1 MTRIVDITFKGVDLT
16 VTGDYEPQTHE
27 DYDTPGF
34 SAVFEISKVEIIAIG
49 HWNGIPAKAMVD
61 ATELLEIYS
70 DEIEEAALK
79 EL

>member
-1 MTRIVDITFKGVDLT
+1 MKKTVDITFKGVDLT
-16 VTGDYEPQTHE
+16 VTGDYEMQTHG

-34 SAVFEISKVEIIAIG
+34 SAIFEINKVEATAVA
-49 HWNGIPAKAMVD
+49 HKDGIPAKATVD
-61 ATELLEIYS
+61 VTELLEIYF